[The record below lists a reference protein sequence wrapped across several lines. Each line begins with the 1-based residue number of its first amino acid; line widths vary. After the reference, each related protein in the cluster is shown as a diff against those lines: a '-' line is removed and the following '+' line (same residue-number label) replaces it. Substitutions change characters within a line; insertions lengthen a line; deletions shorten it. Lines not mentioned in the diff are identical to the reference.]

1 MALLTMPSSSPASST
16 VLYTQCKPSKGLLNV
31 VFNNNENKPEHLTT
45 RTEALKGRDLCF
57 VHGRE
62 SQGPRK
68 FLAHS

>member
-1 MALLTMPSSSPASST
+1 MPSSSLASST
-16 VLYTQCKPSKGLLNV
+16 ALYTQCKLSKGLLNV
-31 VFNNNENKPEHLTT
+31 VFNNNNKNKLEHLTI

-62 SQGPRK
+62 SHGPRK